1 MQPTDAFAAI
11 STSEKIASSL
21 YKWISGNRGLK
32 RTVVLELKENIEL
45 IRLYIKSGADPKEI
59 IPELSDTAF
68 RSALV
73 QGFNFNALKRSKISS
88 KSTLG
93 LPQLNKY
100 HGWETQE
107 VFENIYQKV
116 STLKK
121 AARLKKTKKPIR
133 LGIRLQNLFRMM
145 VMLAIHIG
153 N

>member
-1 MQPTDAFAAI
+1 MHLQRLAQVK
-11 STSEKIASSL
+11 KIASSL
-21 YKWISGNRGLK
+21 YKWITGNRGLK

-88 KSTLG
+88 NSTLG
-93 LPQLNKY
+93 LPQLRKY

-107 VFENIYQKV
+107 VFENIYQKI

-121 AARLKKTKKPIR
+121 AAKLKKTKKPIR
-133 LGIRLQNLFRMM
+133 LGVRLQNLFKMM